1 MTKRFDK
8 NDVIP
13 NRRVRFNFPL
23 LENPQVQHD
32 ENPLLNRV
40 QGGSRIPLPWNASE
54 QRQKANPSVRAGVIP
69 LRWRGDREVG
79 VVSMKK
85 RSAFTLAEVLIT
97 LGIIGVVSAMTIP
110 NLVSN
115 YQYKALDT
123 KKTLFQERL
132 YEAMNQMR
140 FHEKLTGYSDAEDFV
155 AELGKYLKINE
166 TCDLTDM
173 TDCFPDVAI
182 SSCDEKVYVED
193 LKTGED
199 FAADI
204 LNRDFTSDNVGI
216 VLADGTKAIINYD
229 LDCEW
234 LDPYESGL
242 NRTEATQCIAIIAD
256 MNGNAGKNM
265 VGSDIIALNSSLG
278 VNIEGLDAC
287 WDTSDTPITALNTC
301 GGDVS
306 WDYTFTTTAQ
316 NAWLA
321 DSSVNGTPDCSKNY
335 WAGALKA
342 CSDAGKSLPTLSELA
357 YLTQYLYD
365 LDYVPAETGT
375 VSSIVFNETKGNELS
390 MTFSGSGA
398 GASRYWSNQS
408 TSNLTA
414 YHKFF
419 RADNAYV
426 DGNASSDSSYSDNL
440 KSYSSVNARCVKD

>member
-1 MTKRFDK
+1 MKTNK
-8 NDVIP
+8 NEQKQCDASEA
-13 NRRVRFNFPL
+13 RW
-23 LENPQVQHD
+23 
-32 ENPLLNRV
+32 
-40 QGGSRIPLPWNASE
+40 GGSRIPLRWNASE
-54 QRQKANPSVRAGVIP
+54 QRQKADPSVRAGAIP
-69 LRWRGDREVG
+69 LQRRGGNEVDG
-79 VVSMKK
+79 VVSMTKY
-85 RSAFTLAEVLIT
+85 SAFTLAEVLIT

-166 TCDLTDM
+166 VCDLTDM

-193 LKTGED
+193 LVTGED
-199 FAADI
+199 FAADV
-204 LNRDFTSDNVGI
+204 LNRDFTSNNVGI

-265 VGSDIIALNSSLG
+265 VGSDIVALNSSLG
-278 VNIEGLDAC
+278 INIEGLDTC

-301 GGDVS
+301 DGQSEWDSDFKSGAVYPGDTNY
-306 WDYTFTTTAQ
+306 DM
-316 NAWLA
+316 
-321 DSSVNGTPDCSKNY
+321 GTKCSTNY

-342 CSDAGKSLPTLSELA
+342 CSDAGKSLPTLSEL
-357 YLTQYLYD
+357 
-365 LDYVPAETGT
+365 
-375 VSSIVFNETKGNELS
+375 
-390 MTFSGSGA
+390 
-398 GASRYWSNQS
+398 
-408 TSNLTA
+408 
-414 YHKFF
+414 
-419 RADNAYV
+419 
-426 DGNASSDSSYSDNL
+426 
-440 KSYSSVNARCVKD
+440 

>member
-1 MTKRFDK
+1 MKTNK
-8 NDVIP
+8 N
-13 NRRVRFNFPL
+13 
-23 LENPQVQHD
+23 EQKHGD
-32 ENPLLNRV
+32 EML
-40 QGGSRIPLPWNASE
+40 
-54 QRQKANPSVRAGVIP
+54 KPSWIIRVRAGLIP
-69 LRWRGDREVG
+69 LRWRGGNEVDG
-79 VVSMKK
+79 VVSIAK

-193 LKTGED
+193 LVTGED
-199 FAADI
+199 FAADV
-204 LNRDFTSDNVGI
+204 LNRDFKSDNVGI
-216 VLADGTKAIINYD
+216 VLADGTKAIVNYD

-242 NRTEATQCIAIIAD
+242 NRTEATQCVAIIVD
-256 MNGNAGKNM
+256 VNGNSGKNM
-265 VGSDIIALNSSLG
+265 VGSDIVALNSSLG
-278 VNIEGLDAC
+278 INIESLDAC

-301 GGDVS
+301 DGTNTWDSAFKSSATYAGDTNY
-306 WDYTFTTTAQ
+306 DM
-316 NAWLA
+316 
-321 DSSVNGTPDCSKNY
+321 GTSCSTNY

-365 LDYVPAETGT
+365 LDYTPGDTTNITSGIT
-375 VSSIVFNETKGNELS
+375 FN
-390 MTFSGSGA
+390 
-398 GASRYWSNQS
+398 
-408 TSNLTA
+408 
-414 YHKFF
+414 
-419 RADNAYV
+419 
-426 DGNASSDSSYSDNL
+426 
-440 KSYSSVNARCVKD
+440 

>member
-1 MTKRFDK
+1 MFKIKKEFIPS
-8 NDVIP
+8 NVIP
-13 NRRVRFNFPL
+13 NLQIFDC
-23 LENPQVQHD
+23 D
-32 ENPLLNRV
+32 ENPLLNRI
-40 QGGSRIPLPWNASE
+40 QGDSRIPLRWNASE
-54 QRQKANPSVRAGVIP
+54 QRQKTNPSVRAGVIP
-69 LRWRGDREVG
+69 LHWRGDREVG
-79 VVSMKK
+79 VVSIAK

-199 FAADI
+199 FAADV
-204 LNRDFTSDNVGI
+204 LNRDYTSDNVGI

-242 NRTEATQCIAIIAD
+242 NRYEATQCVAIIAD

-265 VGSDIIALNSSLG
+265 VGSDIVAINSSLG
-278 VNIEGLDAC
+278 INIEGLDAC

-301 GGDVS
+301 DGQS
-306 WDYTFTTTAQ
+306 EWDSAFTTTAQ
-316 NAWLA
+316 EAWLA
-321 DSSVNGTPDCSKNY
+321 DSSVNGTPDCTKNY
-335 WAGALKA
+335 WAGAYKA
-342 CSDAGKSLPTLSELA
+342 CSDAGKSVPTLSEWA
-357 YLTQYLYD
+357 YLAQYLYD
-365 LDYVPAETGT
+365 LDYTPGDTTNITSGIT
-375 VSSIVFNETKGNELS
+375 FNETKGNELS
-390 MTFSGSGA
+390 MTFNTSDVGNF
-398 GASRYWSNQS
+398 RYWSD
-408 TSNLTA
+408 TSSSDVTA
-414 YHKFF
+414 YNRTF
-419 RADNAYV
+419 YSTGTII
-426 DGNASSDSSYSDNL
+426 DGFASGDTTYGDNL
-440 KSYSSVNARCVKD
+440 KSYSPVNARCVK

>member
-1 MTKRFDK
+1 MKTNK
-8 NDVIP
+8 N
-13 NRRVRFNFPL
+13 
-23 LENPQVQHD
+23 EQKHGD
-32 ENPLLNRV
+32 EML
-40 QGGSRIPLPWNASE
+40 
-54 QRQKANPSVRAGVIP
+54 KPSWIIRVRAGVIP
-69 LRWRGDREVG
+69 LLWRGDREVG
-79 VVSMKK
+79 VVSMTK

-155 AELGKYLKINE
+155 EELGKYLKINE
-166 TCDLTDM
+166 VCDLTDM

-204 LNRDFTSDNVGI
+204 LNRDYTSDNVGI
-216 VLADGTKAIINYD
+216 VLADGTKAIVNYD

-242 NRTEATQCIAIIAD
+242 NRTEATQCVAIIAD

-265 VGSDIIALNSSLG
+265 VGSDIVALNSSLG
-278 VNIEGLDAC
+278 IMIEDVC

-301 GGDVS
+301 DGYNG
-306 WDYTFTTTAQ
+306 WDNAFTTTNQESWAY
-316 NAWLA
+316 
-321 DSSVNGTPDCSKNY
+321 DGTPDCSKNY

-342 CSDAGKSLPTLSELA
+342 CDDAGKSLPTLSELA
-357 YLTQYLYD
+357 YLTQYVLD
-365 LDYVPAETGT
+365 LDYVPGNT
-375 VSSIVFNETKGNELS
+375 VGISNPTYNETRMNELS
-390 MTFSGSGA
+390 MTFGGSGV
-398 GASRYWSNQS
+398 GYSRYWSATS
-408 TSNLTA
+408 SSNLTS
-414 YHKFF
+414 YHKVFGINSVF
-419 RADNAYV
+419 I
-426 DGNASSDSSYSDNL
+426 DGGSGSNDSDACDNL
-440 KSYSSVNARCVKD
+440 KSNSLPQARCVR

>member
-1 MTKRFDK
+1 MKTNK
-8 NDVIP
+8 N
-13 NRRVRFNFPL
+13 
-23 LENPQVQHD
+23 EQKHGD
-32 ENPLLNRV
+32 ENTLLNRI
-40 QGGSRIPLPWNASE
+40 QGGSRIPLQWNASE
-54 QRQKANPSVRAGVIP
+54 QRQKADPSVQAGVIP
-69 LRWRGDREVG
+69 LRWRGGNEVDG
-79 VVSMKK
+79 VVSMTK

-115 YQYKALDT
+115 YQYNALDT

-193 LKTGED
+193 LVTGED
-199 FAADI
+199 FAADV
-204 LNRDFTSDNVGI
+204 LNRDFKSDNVGI

-256 MNGNAGKNM
+256 VNGNAGKNM
-265 VGSDIIALNSSLG
+265 VGSDIVTLNSSLG
-278 VNIEGLDAC
+278 INIEGLDAC
-287 WDTSDTPITALNTC
+287 WDTSDTPYSAEDTCDGANT
-301 GGDVS
+301 
-306 WDYTFTTTAQ
+306 WDSAFTTTAQ
-316 NAWLA
+316 ETWLA
-321 DSSVNGTPDCSKNY
+321 DSSVNGTPDCTKNY

-342 CSDAGKSLPTLSELA
+342 CSDAGKRLPTLSELA
-357 YLTQYLYD
+357 YLTQYLYNLNYTPSD
-365 LDYVPAETGT
+365 NDYITN
-375 VSSIVFNETKGNELS
+375 IVFDETKGNELS
-390 MTFSGSGA
+390 MTYTNSGIGNY
-398 GASRYWSNQS
+398 RYFSNQS
-408 TSNLTA
+408 SSDATA
-414 YHKFF
+414 YN
-419 RADNAYV
+419 RTYRLTITGV
-426 DGNASSDSSYSDNL
+426 DGGASNDSTYYDNL
-440 KSYSSVNARCVKD
+440 KSYSAVNARCVKN

>member
-1 MTKRFDK
+1 M
-8 NDVIP
+8 
-13 NRRVRFNFPL
+13 
-23 LENPQVQHD
+23 
-32 ENPLLNRV
+32 
-40 QGGSRIPLPWNASE
+40 
-54 QRQKANPSVRAGVIP
+54 
-69 LRWRGDREVG
+69 
-79 VVSMKK
+79 
-85 RSAFTLAEVLIT
+85 IT

-166 TCDLTDM
+166 VCDLTDM

-199 FAADI
+199 FAADV
-204 LNRDFTSDNVGI
+204 LNRDFKSDNVGI
-216 VLADGTKAIINYD
+216 VLADGTKAIVNYD

-242 NRTEATQCIAIIAD
+242 NRYEATQCVAIIAD
-256 MNGNAGKNM
+256 VNGNAGKNM
-265 VGSDIIALNSSLG
+265 VGSDIVALNSSLG
-278 VNIEGLDAC
+278 INIEGLDAC

-301 GGDVS
+301 DGESEWDSDFKSGAVYPGDTNY
-306 WDYTFTTTAQ
+306 DM
-316 NAWLA
+316 
-321 DSSVNGTPDCSKNY
+321 GTSCSTNY

-342 CSDAGKSLPTLSELA
+342 CDDAGKRLPTLSELA

-365 LDYVPAETGT
+365 LDYTPGDTAG
-375 VSSIVFNETKGNELS
+375 VSDIVFNETKGNELS
-390 MTFSGSGA
+390 MSNWATYSGNFS
-398 GASRYWSNQS
+398 YWSNES
-408 TSNLTA
+408 SSAVTA
-414 YHKFF
+414 YHRKLLSTWSYIDGS
-419 RADNAYV
+419 ATKTTSYGDNF
-426 DGNASSDSSYSDNL
+426 
-440 KSYSSVNARCVKD
+440 KSYSVINARCVK